1 MLKLNPKRLKRG
13 ERVEREVFFIF
24 NFSFYRKKAKE
35 RKCFFPPL
43 RHYLSLPKNK
53 GFQQQLFCSFS
64 LFRLLAMQR
73 TNYSS
78 GAKWEDI
85 VGYSRAVRV
94 GNIIEVTG
102 TVAVDENSLLVGK
115 DDAYGQTK
123 FIIQKIE
130 TVLKN
135 AGASLK
141 DVVRTRMFVTDIS
154 RWEEY
159 GKAHGEFFSVIK
171 PCTSMIEVKGL
182 IAPEYLIEIEA
193 TAILS

>member
-1 MLKLNPKRLKRG
+1 
-13 ERVEREVFFIF
+13 
-24 NFSFYRKKAKE
+24 
-35 RKCFFPPL
+35 
-43 RHYLSLPKNK
+43 
-53 GFQQQLFCSFS
+53 
-64 LFRLLAMQR
+64 MQR

-94 GNIIEVTG
+94 GNTIEVTG
-102 TVAVDENSLLVGK
+102 TVAVDDNTNLVGGNS
-115 DDAYGQTK
+115 AYEQARY
-123 FIIQKIE
+123 IIQKIE
-130 TVLKN
+130 KVLQG

-159 GKAHGEFFSVIK
+159 GKAHGEFFNDIK

-193 TAILS
+193 TAIVTD

>member
-1 MLKLNPKRLKRG
+1 MK
-13 ERVEREVFFIF
+13 
-24 NFSFYRKKAKE
+24 
-35 RKCFFPPL
+35 
-43 RHYLSLPKNK
+43 
-53 GFQQQLFCSFS
+53 
-64 LFRLLAMQR
+64 R

-85 VGYSRAVRV
+85 VGYSRAVKI
-94 GNIIEVTG
+94 GNTIEVTG
-102 TVAVDENSLLVGK
+102 TVAVDGNSNLVGG
-115 DDAYGQTK
+115 DNAYEQTK
-123 FIIQKIE
+123 FVIQKIE
-130 TVLKN
+130 TILQK

-159 GKAHGEFFSVIK
+159 GKAHGEFFKNIK

-193 TAILS
+193 TAVIE